1 MANREVRTNLR
12 KDKRMPYENLASQ
25 AKQAVI
31 RGEQSELYRI
41 TRDLSG
47 KFQGECDAVKDKD
60 GRESQSRI
68 NSYKDGQRTLGRSLT
83 DQIQQSGYISALRR

>member
-1 MANREVRTNLR
+1 
-12 KDKRMPYENLASQ
+12 MPYENLASQ